1 MSSNYAELRDEKVKE
16 IEEIL
21 KFYLPEQTVIRGLSW
36 MLWNT
41 A

>member
-21 KFYLPEQTVIRGLSW
+21 KSYLLEQKR
-36 MLWNT
+36 
-41 A
+41 